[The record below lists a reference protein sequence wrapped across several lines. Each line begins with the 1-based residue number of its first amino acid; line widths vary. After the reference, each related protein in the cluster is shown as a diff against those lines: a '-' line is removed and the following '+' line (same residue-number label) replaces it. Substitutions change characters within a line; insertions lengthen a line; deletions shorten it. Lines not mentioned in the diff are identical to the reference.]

1 MKALKYLLILTGVIF
16 LTLLFLNQA
25 PYPYIWIYALWIFA
39 ATRGFLQSHNS
50 NIRAFCINCIAIFAA
65 LGIVET
71 YAIYASKLH
80 PIPATNTKRIYEDNY
95 FDHSDPDLGY
105 SPTKNTT
112 TQSTLTFSGE
122 TIYNATYTI
131 DRFSHRITPEAVPDD
146 CALFFGGSFI
156 FGEGVN
162 DEETTPWLT
171 ARKLN
176 IKTIN
181 YAFHGYGPHQMLAN
195 IESGRVKNSLEGC
208 KPLAAVYLMIN
219 GHIRRSAGKVSWGS
233 NGPRYMPDENNNA
246 IRKGIFKDVNNI
258 YTSEVIDKVTR
269 KLRKSVAYNYFIDD
283 RIFFPNYGI
292 DNDISLLASIV
303 KTSRDSL
310 IQEYPGLTFV
320 VLYWDS
326 SAERHQK
333 QVIEQLKNNGL
344 EVILMSEEISD
355 LQTNKDKYTLSK
367 YDRHP
372 NKTGQIMIADIAS
385 DHIESHSNLHADK

>member
-65 LGIVET
+65 LGLVET

-80 PIPATNTKRIYEDNY
+80 PKPATNTKWFYEDNY

-105 SPTKNTT
+105 SPTKNKK
-112 TQSTLTFSGE
+112 TQSTLTLSGK

-171 ARKLN
+171 ARRLN

-195 IESGRVKNSLEGC
+195 IESGRVQNSLEGC
-208 KPLAAVYLMIN
+208 KPLAAVYLMIE
-219 GHIRRSAGKVSWGS
+219 GHIRRSAGKISWGS
-233 NGPRYMPDENNNA
+233 NGPRYMLDENSNA
-246 IRKGIFKDVNNI
+246 IRKGTFKDGINS
-258 YTSEVIDKVTR
+258 YASEVIDKVNR
-269 KLRKSVAYNYFIDD
+269 KLRKSVAYNYFIDG
-283 RIFFPNYGI
+283 RILFPNYGI

-326 SAERHQK
+326 SADTSQK
-333 QVIEQLKNNGL
+333 QVIEQLKNNGI

-385 DHIESHSNLHADK
+385 DHIESHSNIHADK